1 MDVIE
6 PYSQTTE
13 ILVWVH
19 GSEIQPWHRRTF
31 NYSND
36 SELNKAKIQSKKRM
50 DFWIP
55 LLQNLPAK
63 MRLIFVSE
71 YFAKEVMEDTGVE
84 LTEEQYLI
92 IHNPIDT
99 NLFNFIDKKPSQRM
113 KVLSIRPYASRKYA
127 NDLTVN
133 SILELSKSKEFK
145 EMEFLMVGAG
155 KLFEST
161 LEPLREFDNVKIHE
175 GFLTHSEI
183 SELHKQYGIFMTPT
197 RMDSQGVSRDE
208 AMSSGLVPITNAVT
222 AIPEFVDSEC
232 GILAAGE
239 DYKGMAEG
247 VLELVRDE
255 ERFLQMSNSAAKRV
269 RNQSSTK
276 IIIRK
281 EIEIIKSRGENS

>member
-1 MDVIE
+1 
-6 PYSQTTE
+6 
-13 ILVWVH
+13 
-19 GSEIQPWHRRTF
+19 
-31 NYSND
+31 
-36 SELNKAKIQSKKRM
+36 M

-84 LTEEQYLI
+84 LTEEQHSI

-113 KVLSIRPYASRKYA
+113 KVLSIRPYASAKYA

-183 SELHKQYGIFMTPT
+183 LELHKQYGIFMTPT
-197 RMDSQGVSRDE
+197 RMDSQGVLGMKRCRQDLFLSRTLLRPYLNLWI
-208 AMSSGLVPITNAVT
+208 ANGYSSFSVKITKVW
-222 AIPEFVDSEC
+222 
-232 GILAAGE
+232 L
-239 DYKGMAEG
+239 
-247 VLELVRDE
+247 
-255 ERFLQMSNSAAKRV
+255 RV
-269 RNQSSTK
+269 F
-276 IIIRK
+276 
-281 EIEIIKSRGENS
+281 